1 MASPEAC
8 ASILWRTAKNAEEA
22 ADALKL
28 DAENL
33 VELGIIDCVVNE
45 PIGGAH
51 RNHGETYKAVKKYF
65 LDELRRLSKYSI
77 EDLTVKRY
85 EKFKNIGV

>member
-1 MASPEAC
+1 M
-8 ASILWRTAKNAEEA
+8 WRTAKNAEEA

-33 VELGIIDCVVNE
+33 AELGIIDHVVKE

-51 RNHGETYKAVKKYF
+51 RNHGETYKVVKKYF
-65 LDELRRLSKYSI
+65 LEELKGLSKHSL
-77 EDLTVKRY
+77 EDLTAKRY